1 MSGLSRCR
9 LEIHGAPLTL
19 HLTNISLCTI
29 LSGPVSSSVMVDTC
43 SSSSLV
49 LSCQQL
55 RTHSTSDTDIY
66 LHTTAKAILE
76 DCRGIRVAPYNWEY
90 PGADQD
96 YSVAGLDRSINN
108 WEHIGDFNWLSTDV
122 PSPNWTIL
130 QEGERKQ
137 SWN

>member
-1 MSGLSRCR
+1 MSGLTGCR

-19 HLTNISLCTI
+19 HLTNISRCTI

-43 SSSSLV
+43 SASSLAI
-49 LSCQQL
+49 SCQQL
-55 RTHSTSDTDIY
+55 RTHSTTDTDIY

-90 PGADQD
+90 PGSDQD
-96 YSVAGLDRSINN
+96 YLVAGLDRNINN
-108 WEHIGDFNWLSTDV
+108 WQQIGDFNWLSSDV
-122 PSPNWTIL
+122 PSPNWAIL
-130 QEGERKQ
+130 EEELRKQ